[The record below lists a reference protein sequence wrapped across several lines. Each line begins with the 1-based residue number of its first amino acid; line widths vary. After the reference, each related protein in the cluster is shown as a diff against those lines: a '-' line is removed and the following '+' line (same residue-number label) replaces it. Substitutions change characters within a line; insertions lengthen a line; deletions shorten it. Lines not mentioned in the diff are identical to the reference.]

1 VTTRPSSSS
10 LKISSSPVFFYES
23 FHSGRVDAAAAHAH
37 TGSQT
42 ARMLLQCCLCRIP
55 QSQAA
60 SVHPTVSGPSSQYT
74 LESDR
79 PMPSPVTACL
89 PIRSYVNP
97 RTSSAERLL
106 RARGYGANP
115 TRIPTRSRNF
125 SLQSNYERCHL
136 PLAPDLSPVLL
147 TLLSPSRVIAPP
159 HALPPCT
166 TASPTAPSL
175 LALASPKQTRPRSP
189 VLCSSLGFRAAHEQA
204 MVRIPGRAGGDER
217 VSQHLVAR
225 GHVTAHRCAGE
236 RACGVR

>member
-1 VTTRPSSSS
+1 MSLSTAVEWTQRQHMHTQGVRLHKCCYSVASAAYHSRRRP
-10 LKISSSPVFFYES
+10 
-23 FHSGRVDAAAAHAH
+23 
-37 TGSQT
+37 
-42 ARMLLQCCLCRIP
+42 LCIP
-55 QSQAA
+55 QSQVPAHNTLSKA
-60 SVHPTVSGPSSQYT
+60 TVPCRPLLRRACPYGHTSIHVHPVQSGFSVSVDMAPITPGFPPGPET
-74 LESDR
+74 
-79 PMPSPVTACL
+79 
-89 PIRSYVNP
+89 
-97 RTSSAERLL
+97 
-106 RARGYGANP
+106 
-115 TRIPTRSRNF
+115 F
-125 SLQSNYERCHL
+125 LQSNYERRHL

-189 VLCSSLGFRAAHEQA
+189 VLCSPLGFRAAHEQA
-204 MVRIPGRAGGDER
+204 TVRIPGRAGGDER